1 MKLFNILLSV
11 FLLALFSFYSC
22 LVVSS
27 MEEEVVFELKRE
39 KKRQKEMKRKKATS
53 KKFNRQSF
61 SYSKDFVVFNEDS
74 KSALKPGSVLKV
86 NIPYPLIAS
95 FDEEFPIYGI
105 VVSPFKGIVSGKI
118 KAVKSTNRALISFDE
133 VIVNNNLEKIKS
145 IPVFLEG
152 DLKESLFKDI
162 ALNFFDSLPSVL
174 ALALRSQLPQSQIHF
189 INTDLKGKMGKLSVM
204 ESERRK
210 RLQYLEIPNIKL
222 FSVVIK

>member
-1 MKLFNILLSV
+1 
-11 FLLALFSFYSC
+11 
-22 LVVSS
+22 